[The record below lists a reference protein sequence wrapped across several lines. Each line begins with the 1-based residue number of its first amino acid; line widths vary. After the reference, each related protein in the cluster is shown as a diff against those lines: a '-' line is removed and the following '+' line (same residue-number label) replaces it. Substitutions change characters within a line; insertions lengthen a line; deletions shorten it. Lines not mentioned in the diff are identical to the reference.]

1 MTAEQSP
8 PEEESSVPSVPSP
21 GTQLRQARES
31 ARMSLEDVAAETR
44 MTLPKVRA
52 LEADDYDSLHSDT
65 FVRGYLRTY
74 AKVLK
79 LDPEDLLRAYRQE
92 RINAGLEEEPE
103 ESPLQ
108 ITVTQP
114 GRPLWHFAV
123 WILLT
128 LVGLLV
134 LSIWFFD
141 NKPEFLSSQPS
152 LSSPETSVA
161 SSPPDEEGGAAP
173 TREVLESNAMAA
185 AEAEPRAVEPEAVP
199 EPGTTPG
206 REPAPESE
214 TVPEPAMD
222 VPEADS
228 TQEAVPEV
236 TRMAETAG
244 PEVGELDQL
253 QLNFTDECWLVVT
266 DARGDV
272 LHTDLVQ
279 PGQNLSLLGVAP
291 FDVKM
296 GNAPAVQMSL
306 NGEPVDLE
314 IPAGRRLL
322 TVAVGE

>member
-1 MTAEQSP
+1 MIADQSP
-8 PEEESSVPSVPSP
+8 PEEESSAPSSP

-31 ARMSLEDVAAETR
+31 AQLSLEDVAAETR

-74 AKVLK
+74 AKLLK

-128 LVGLLV
+128 LLGLLV
-134 LSIWFFD
+134 LSIWFLD
-141 NKPEFLSSQPS
+141 NKPEFLSGPS
-152 LSSPETSVA
+152 PLTSPETSIA
-161 SSPPDEEGGAAP
+161 SSPSLEEGGDDAPAP
-173 TREVLESNAMAA
+173 TGDSLELNATETTG
-185 AEAEPRAVEPEAVP
+185 AESGVETDASPEPLIDEPETDNA
-199 EPGTTPG
+199 
-206 REPAPESE
+206 
-214 TVPEPAMD
+214 
-222 VPEADS
+222 
-228 TQEAVPEV
+228 QEAAPEV
-236 TRMAETAG
+236 TRMAQTAR
-244 PEVGELDQL
+244 PELGDLDRL
-253 QLNFTDECWLVVT
+253 QLTFTEECWLVVT

-279 PGQNLSLLGVAP
+279 PGESLSLLGVAP
-291 FDVKM
+291 FGVKM